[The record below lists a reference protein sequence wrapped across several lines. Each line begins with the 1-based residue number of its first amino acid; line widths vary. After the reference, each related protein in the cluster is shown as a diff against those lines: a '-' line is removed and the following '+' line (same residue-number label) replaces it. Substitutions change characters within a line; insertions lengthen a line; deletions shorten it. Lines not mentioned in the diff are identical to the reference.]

1 MITNYRERMIV
12 RWFKTVPKEDIVKIE
27 FLLKYFLEQKDRPI
41 YRTYILSAKET
52 TRYYKGIRYYLKK
65 NNGKNERMIFHV
77 YKRSSL

>member
-41 YRTYILSAKET
+41 YRTYILCAKDIT
-52 TRYYKGIRYYLKK
+52 WYYKGI
-65 NNGKNERMIFHV
+65 
-77 YKRSSL
+77 